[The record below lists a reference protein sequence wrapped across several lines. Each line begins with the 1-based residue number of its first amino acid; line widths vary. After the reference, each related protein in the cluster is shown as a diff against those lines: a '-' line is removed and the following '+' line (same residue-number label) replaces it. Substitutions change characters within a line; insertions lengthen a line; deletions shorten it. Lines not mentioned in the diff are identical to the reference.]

1 MTAQITIAGA
11 DIDGLARGSA
21 LAGKGGRFNR
31 LEAPCHV
38 R

>member
-11 DIDGLARGSA
+11 HIDGLARGSA
-21 LAGKGGRFNR
+21 LVGKGDRVNR